1 MAEIDICMYKLTK
14 AGFSPGKNLG
24 RGVSVGWADFMIIL
38 IILVITLSKHEYIPL
53 IERTNKKISI
63 LKNMF
68 SGKGRQ
74 SFIYKNYENS
84 FKKMLIS
91 CVNWIMCCI

>member
-53 IERTNKKISI
+53 IEHTNKKISI
-63 LKNMF
+63 LKNTCF
-68 SGKGRQ
+68 LVKV
-74 SFIYKNYENS
+74 
-84 FKKMLIS
+84 
-91 CVNWIMCCI
+91 VNHSYIKIMRIH